1 MSTAKLYNIG
11 YISSQVI
18 SGNHFQI
25 YLASGNEYS
34 SAYASAQAMK
44 GLAREE
50 AVVTTP
56 LSGQVLTYK
65 QNNAR
70 WENTYPSITFS
81 VANVFISAN
90 SNLNLA
96 RFNTG
101 SGKNCYIWQANCA
114 GSGGASISGLCIQ
127 LLEGTTNKFKTSS
140 SEIVQGN
147 PLGASA
153 TGDVEIRMMYSG
165 GANLTGG
172 KYGSA
177 FMNVGIY

>member
-1 MSTAKLYNIG
+1 MSAAKLYNIG

-50 AVVTTP
+50 AVISTP

-65 QNNAR
+65 QNNSR

-96 RFNTG
+96 RFETG
-101 SGKNCYIWQANCA
+101 SGKNCYLWQAGCC
-114 GSGGASISGLCIQ
+114 GSGGATISGLCIQ
-127 LLEGTTNKFKTSS
+127 YSGASNATYKTSS
-140 SEIVQGN
+140 SVIEQGN
-147 PLGASA
+147 PLAVS
-153 TGDVEIRMMYSG
+153 TGPVEIRMMYSG
-165 GANLTGG
+165 GANLVGG
-172 KYGSA
+172 QYGTA
-177 FMNVGIY
+177 FANVSIY